1 MRHVC
6 STNAFSLPQ
15 NPYVAESVCVHQIK
29 RYVCLALLYTEQIPP
44 ALFRL
49 ETKPRNHA
57 NGVVSLV
64 FPRYSQVMRT
74 PPPPPPGISSHPI
87 CTPSRGLTAH
97 IASLI
102 NFACLFPYFVRLA
115 IFTLSLVHTP
125 SLYPHC
131 RPVRAPLRRGSWI
144 YVDAKASVW
153 DWRGLRLGN
162 IWTESHRDAK
172 DLMREV
178 SCGPQNLK
186 VRKK

>member
-131 RPVRAPLRRGSWI
+131 RPVPLFGAALGSTWTRRRVCGIGGACGLGIYGRRATGMPRI
-144 YVDAKASVW
+144 
-153 DWRGLRLGN
+153 
-162 IWTESHRDAK
+162 
-172 DLMREV
+172 
-178 SCGPQNLK
+178 
-186 VRKK
+186 